1 MERLF
6 EVVICQNR
14 RLAGGFLLPLRREG
28 APGFAG
34 RRMILDFPEPSTCP
48 ESGRMLSALRRF
60 LNDMSASEDHAEVG
74 EDEVQLAAAA
84 LLFHVIAVDGM
95 ASEEERAKLEGLLE
109 RRFDL
114 GPDEARSLVSAAEE
128 ADAEAV
134 DLYGFTSILKRR
146 LDEADRERIVE
157 MMWKLVFADG
167 AVHEFEDNVVWRVA
181 ELLAV
186 PSQTRIRLKQAAR
199 GHAG

>member
-1 MERLF
+1 
-6 EVVICQNR
+6 VSCQNR
-14 RLAGGFLLPLRREG
+14 RLAGGFLFAAAAF

-34 RRMILDFPEPSTCP
+34 LAMPLDLPDRQRVRSQ
-48 ESGRMLSALRRF
+48 ESMLSALRRF
-60 LNDMSASEDHAEVG
+60 LSDMSASDDRAEVG

-84 LLFHVIAVDGM
+84 LLFHVIAVDGV
-95 ASEEERAKLEGLLE
+95 ASEKERSQLEALLE

-114 GPDEARSLVSAAEE
+114 EAHQARSLVSAAEE

-146 LDEADRERIVE
+146 LDESDRERIVE